1 MTSRTTV
8 LAQIEDATKGFEG
21 LLDNDLDSAMQ
32 ILRAKPDSAFHLV
45 GLGIAAF
52 LKAILSREDAE
63 LREATDTL
71 LKAETVASAEA
82 NAKRPKGDTAGAYP
96 AGTEFKLLNGDAVIG
111 QALVA
116 IMSESY
122 VEFAKAIW
130 KLNKAYKIFMSI
142 QKTVFPDGVEED
154 ESLDSVFRKLNE
166 NYLAQTTKPAESSLS
181 SSGGGGFFGWGRKK
195 ATPAAT
201 PLRHAASSAALSSSA
216 GTLPAAGAA
225 SAPGSH
231 MPSRPESVSDLADGL
246 DKKVTL
252 AGEEVA
258 ADATDDPDAHPQP
271 LWAGDAL
278 TTLVI
283 SGAALGSGMFGLIFS
298 MLPPKMR
305 KAISW
310 FGFSNSN
317 RPIALK
323 LLTVASA
330 TGDDVHGFFAS
341 LTLLTFYGFILLMS
355 GWQASEPHY
364 LRSMSRILSR
374 VHTKFPHGTLW
385 VLNRAKLARYERRSD
400 DAIAIIE
407 KALVEEKKA
416 GNTFREADSLLVFE
430 LSWLYLSQARF
441 VDTANSFERMCEMNS
456 WSHATYIAIAAGA
469 LIDALNTQRLA
480 GETLS
485 PELVT
490 RVEGLSDR
498 LPSLCQQKR
507 VFGEKPVT
515 ETFIVRRGDANKAKL
530 DRWIQKGRV
539 KPDAKVWE
547 VVRISNAM
555 ELGLFWATVGG
566 RSPASGVQK
575 QIDLISSFTPLPR
588 FGPTASSPSASAS
601 HSPTNLS
608 RTSSRTPS
616 TLSRRGT
623 NLSSS
628 SSAPSVPLVVSPSD
642 ELDTPSEVL
651 IRDLLLGVLY
661 ASLSH
666 SDPAHLPT
674 AAAFL
679 DAILAATPEQVGDEK
694 WVPAFAG
701 WHRAVVELK
710 GGDLEMRERGVDEGK
725 KTEEAKKIWRDR
737 FRRAEAWLDAV
748 LALGEYDLKTRL
760 ESRVLMLR
768 DEIATKKRRLGLA

>member
-21 LLDNDLDSAMQ
+21 LLDNDLDIAMQ

-63 LREATDTL
+63 LREAQ
-71 LKAETVASAEA
+71 A
-82 NAKRPKGDTAGAYP
+82 NTKRPRGDTAGAYP

-142 QKTVFPDGVEED
+142 QKTVFPNGVEED

-195 ATPAAT
+195 ATPAST

-231 MPSRPESVSDLADGL
+231 MPSRPESVSELADGL
-246 DKKVTL
+246 DGKFTL

-258 ADATDDPDAHPQP
+258 ANATDDPDAHPQP

-441 VDTANSFERMCEMNS
+441 VDTANSFERMCD
-456 WSHATYIAIAAGA
+456 YIAIAAGA

-485 PELVT
+485 PDLVT
-490 RVEGLSDR
+490 RVEALCDR

-547 VVRISNAM
+547 VVRISNAL

-575 QIDLISSFTPLPR
+575 QIDLLSSFTPLPR
-588 FGPTASSPSASAS
+588 FRPTASSPSASAS
-601 HSPTNLS
+601 ASPANLS

-628 SSAPSVPLVVSPSD
+628 SSAPSVPLIVSPSD

-666 SDPAHLPT
+666 SDPARLRI

-710 GGDLEMRERGVDEGK
+710 SGDLEMRERGVDEGK

-737 FRRAEAWLDAV
+737 FRRAETWLDAV